1 VEPEPVVRAAESED
15 VPAIVRL
22 YLEIAED
29 VVAREPSFRRV
40 PDAREVEQRYRSRIE
55 EPGRAVKVA
64 IADAAVVGYID
75 AVLQR
80 HDDEGTYRRPGVDVY
95 VEELVVTARRRR
107 RGAGTALVRAVEA
120 WARDAGAGMVW
131 LDTHIANEAARAL
144 YTAIGYRDVGIIL
157 LREL

>member
-1 VEPEPVVRAAESED
+1 MEPEPVVRAAEPED

-29 VVAREPSFRRV
+29 VVEREPSFRRV

-55 EPGRAVKVA
+55 EPDRAVQVA

-75 AVLQR
+75 AVLQQ
-80 HDDEGTYRRPGVDVY
+80 HDDEGTYRRPGLDVY

-107 RGAGTALVRAVEA
+107 RGTGTALVRAVEA

-144 YTAIGYRDVGIIL
+144 YTAIGYRDVGIIH